1 MTIAMIFVLIFTAV
15 LLTLKSKNK
24 LSFVFGAG
32 FFAVDLLILSLA
44 IYTMRISNYRY
55 FFQIE
60 FYIMKYLGKIRIS
73 FYDTKYLMLIS
84 IIAFLTVMMYFY
96 IDGASNKFYLS
107 TRCIIVSVY
116 ALSALLFVYVNS
128 NSFAENIY
136 LRKHYSASAE
146 SLTAISLIE
155 KIADNYSYVYILA
168 VCVLPYI
175 RYIKEYRTTK
185 MFYRQ
190 NYIVSL
196 MLSVFLLQSMFL
208 TILFVSPL
216 RYFLTTSNLCNVEGV
231 AYNIIRELDYYILFI
246 IIAFLTLLGFL
257 FVKSYVLCEVNIF
270 KNKYRHKRKKI
281 VLKDVRHVFHTFKNL
296 MALFLVLDN
305 NAINNYGSDEGM
317 ESLVEIKTNILSFS
331 ERMNRI
337 LDIFNYTVG
346 DCTYVNVFDCVLD
359 AAGKIQ
365 VSKNI
370 RVNVEINCADGIVY
384 GDRTELTEIFY
395 NLMANSAE
403 ATGKDGIITAA
414 VHSEG
419 KWICIS
425 VRDNGCGID
434 KKMMKRLFKPF
445 ASTKKT
451 FNNWGIGLSHVKDVV
466 DAHFGF
472 INVKSKPNEF
482 TEFQIILPNHRRG
495 GKNTDE

>member
-15 LLTLKSKNK
+15 LLTLKAKNK

-55 FFQIE
+55 FFQVE

-107 TRCIIVSVY
+107 ARCIIVSVY

-155 KIADNYSYVYILA
+155 KIADNYSYVYILT

-175 RYIKEYRTTK
+175 RYIKECRTTK

-208 TILFVSPL
+208 AILFISPL
-216 RYFLTTSNLCNVEGV
+216 RYFLTTSNFCNVEGV

-246 IIAFLTLLGFL
+246 IIAFLTVLGFL

-270 KNKYRHKRKKI
+270 KNKYRHKRKK
-281 VLKDVRHVFHTFKNL
+281 
-296 MALFLVLDN
+296 
-305 NAINNYGSDEGM
+305 
-317 ESLVEIKTNILSFS
+317 
-331 ERMNRI
+331 
-337 LDIFNYTVG
+337 
-346 DCTYVNVFDCVLD
+346 
-359 AAGKIQ
+359 
-365 VSKNI
+365 
-370 RVNVEINCADGIVY
+370 
-384 GDRTELTEIFY
+384 
-395 NLMANSAE
+395 
-403 ATGKDGIITAA
+403 
-414 VHSEG
+414 
-419 KWICIS
+419 
-425 VRDNGCGID
+425 
-434 KKMMKRLFKPF
+434 
-445 ASTKKT
+445 
-451 FNNWGIGLSHVKDVV
+451 
-466 DAHFGF
+466 
-472 INVKSKPNEF
+472 
-482 TEFQIILPNHRRG
+482 
-495 GKNTDE
+495 